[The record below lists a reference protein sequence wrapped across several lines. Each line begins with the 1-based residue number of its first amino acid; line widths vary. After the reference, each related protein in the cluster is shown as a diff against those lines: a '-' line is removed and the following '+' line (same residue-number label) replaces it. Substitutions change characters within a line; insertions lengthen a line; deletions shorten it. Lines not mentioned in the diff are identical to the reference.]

1 MRRPEVGAVLRR
13 CEECGGH
20 EYGGAPACGRC
31 RRLVDAIVEERWGVF
46 LRQWDIA
53 GGDEERGLAEM
64 VVAEPDRHDWR
75 VVDAALDRLVCPD
88 CGDRLARGPAGCPAC
103 DLAHGFR
110 YAAIET
116 DRPGVP
122 PGNEHAIRV
131 NVSVVRR
138 PQVTSDSEVL
148 VRRLLLPLLLVG
160 FLPTTEEA
168 QRLSAHLKKSPPGRR
183 ARLAERA
190 VQALADQLSRT
201 PRAARAAVSS
211 PTSPDTPAASPH
223 RSARGRPR

>member
-1 MRRPEVGAVLRR
+1 MDG
-13 CEECGGH
+13 
-20 EYGGAPACGRC
+20 
-31 RRLVDAIVEERWGVF
+31 IVEEEWAAFLRHWGVT
-46 LRQWDIA
+46 
-53 GGDEERGLAEM
+53 GGEQETALAEL

-75 VVDAALDRLVCPD
+75 VVDAALDRLACTD
-88 CGDRLARGPAGCPAC
+88 CGDRLGRGPAGCHVC

-122 PGNEHAIRV
+122 PGNEHAVRV

-138 PQVTSDSEVL
+138 PQVTSESEVL

-168 QRLSAHLKKSPPGRR
+168 QRMSALVKAGSPTRRVLVVEQFVARADLSRTRR
-183 ARLAERA
+183 AERA
-190 VQALADQLSRT
+190 AG
-201 PRAARAAVSS
+201 SS
-211 PTSPDTPAASPH
+211 PTSPGMPAASRH
-223 RSARGRPR
+223 RSGPGRPR